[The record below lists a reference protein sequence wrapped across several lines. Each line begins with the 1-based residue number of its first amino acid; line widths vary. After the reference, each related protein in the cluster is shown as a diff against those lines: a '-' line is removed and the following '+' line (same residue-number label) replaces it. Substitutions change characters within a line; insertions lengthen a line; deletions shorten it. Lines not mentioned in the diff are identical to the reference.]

1 MLVNNESDMEN
12 SGICKFYALSADL
25 FIPCSYLAVPVQLV
39 EVIHTGGHIIPHK
52 LPNSQRIITSLLNCP
67 WDETKGYLQ
76 LCVCV
81 CVHVSTGV
89 IHWYYVNTV
98 I

>member
-1 MLVNNESDMEN
+1 MEN

-25 FIPCSYLAVPVQLV
+25 FVPCSCLAVPVQLV

-52 LPNSQRIITSLLNCP
+52 LPNSQRTITSLLNCP